1 MRILRLLLFVLFILV
16 LNRQGSE
23 AQTVAGSKSNQEKS
37 ETTQSSVFFQ
47 NSTQELIVKNEVQG
61 KYLVQVFN
69 LTGTE
74 VIRHDVMNASM
85 VKIPAT
91 KLKNGVYLV
100 RISPVPNQ
108 PSATFKIMVKE

>member
-1 MRILRLLLFVLFILV
+1 MNILRLLPLFIWFV
-16 LNRQGSE
+16 FLNHSGSN
-23 AQTVAGSKSNQEKS
+23 AQTLTSGKSDQMKTDSTN
-37 ETTQSSVFFQ
+37 TSVFYQ
-47 NSTQELIVKNEVQG
+47 KSSLELIVKNEVQG

-74 VIRHDVMNASM
+74 VLRHETINTTT

-100 RISPVPNQ
+100 RVAPVPNQ
-108 PSATFKIMVKE
+108 PSATFKIMVK